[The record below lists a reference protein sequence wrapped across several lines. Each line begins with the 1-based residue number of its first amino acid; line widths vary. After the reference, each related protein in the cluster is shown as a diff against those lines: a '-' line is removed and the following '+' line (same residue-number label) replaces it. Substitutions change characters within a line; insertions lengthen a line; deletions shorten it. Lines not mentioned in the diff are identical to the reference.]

1 MRLTSMSLASSSAGR
16 EHLQA
21 SGHFNDGQTA
31 ARRRVSVAIVGKRL
45 EFQER
50 EGTQR
55 WAWPLEDLRRVGE
68 ERRGEDLILTYV
80 EAPGE
85 EDLADAR
92 LVVQGAAFRAALLAA
107 APQLKGERIRRR
119 AIWRPAALT
128 LLVAVGLVAFVLYG
142 LRPAAD
148 AVAAAVPVS
157 WEVALGDSVYDQ
169 VLDYFSLFGTG
180 EPLEACVAEPGHRAL
195 AALTATL
202 AEGDEIGYPYRVV
215 VLDDDMVNAFAL
227 PGGRIVL
234 FRGLIDFAERPE
246 EVAAVLSHEMAHIIA
261 QHGVARIM
269 EQFGLTILL
278 DFVTGGGGVITGGA
292 AVILGL
298 SYSRHD
304 EREAD
309 SLGIDLLNQAGI
321 QSDGLASFFERFAR
335 QHGGE
340 DAFGEIGNLLST
352 HPADGERIAASR
364 AAARDGRPALSAEE
378 WQSLRQI
385 CAVTESPL
393 P

>member
-1 MRLTSMSLASSSAGR
+1 MRSTSMSPDSRAGAER
-16 EHLQA
+16 SQA

-50 EGTQR
+50 DGTLR

-80 EAPGE
+80 ETPGE
-85 EDLADAR
+85 EELADAR
-92 LVVQGAAFRAALLAA
+92 LVVHGAAFRAALLAA

-128 LLVAVGLVAFVLYG
+128 LAVAAGLVAFVLFG
-142 LRPAAD
+142 LRPAAQ
-148 AVAAAVPVS
+148 AVAAVVPVS
-157 WEVALGDSVYDQ
+157 WEVALGDSVYEQ
-169 VLDYFSLFGTG
+169 VLDYFSFFGMG
-180 EPLEACVAEPGHRAL
+180 EPKACVAEPGRRAIE
-195 AALTATL
+195 ALTAIL

-215 VLDDDMVNAFAL
+215 VLDDGTVNAFAL

-246 EVAAVLSHEMAHIIA
+246 EVAAVLSHEMAHVIA

-292 AVILGL
+292 AVVLGL

-309 SLGIDLLNQAGI
+309 SLGIDLLNRAGI
-321 QSDGLASFFERFAR
+321 QSDGLASFFERFSLQR
-335 QHGGE
+335 GTDEGNL
-340 DAFGEIGNLLST
+340 GEIGNLLST
-352 HPADGERIAASR
+352 HPADWERIEAGR
-364 AAARDGRPALSAEE
+364 AAARDGRPAFTDEE
-378 WQSLRQI
+378 WQAVQAI
-385 CAVTESPL
+385 CDETL
-393 P
+393 PALE

>member
-1 MRLTSMSLASSSAGR
+1 MRSTSMSLASNAGGER
-16 EHLQA
+16 LQA

-45 EFQER
+45 EFRER
-50 EGTQR
+50 EGTQH

-80 EAPGE
+80 ETPGE

-92 LVVQGAAFRAALLAA
+92 LVIQGAAFRAALLEA
-107 APQLKGERIRRR
+107 APQLKGARIRRR

-128 LLVAVGLVAFVLYG
+128 LLVAAGLVAFVLYG
-142 LRPAAD
+142 LRPAAQ

-157 WEVALGDSVYDQ
+157 WEVALGDSVYEQ
-169 VLDYFSLFGTG
+169 VLDYFSLLGMQ
-180 EPLEACVAEPGHRAL
+180 EPRACVAEPGQRAL
-195 AALTATL
+195 EALTATL

-215 VLDDDMVNAFAL
+215 VLDDGMVNAFAL

-234 FRGLIDFAERPE
+234 FKGLIDFSERPE

-309 SLGIDLLNQAGI
+309 RLGIDLLNQAGI

-335 QHGGE
+335 QHGTE
-340 DAFGEIGNLLST
+340 DSFGEIGNILST
-352 HPADGERIAASR
+352 HPADGERIEAGR
-364 AAARDGRPALSAEE
+364 AAARDGRPALTAEE

-385 CAVTESPL
+385 CSVTESPL

>member
-1 MRLTSMSLASSSAGR
+1 MRSMSMSLASSTGG

-21 SGHFNDGQTA
+21 SGRFNDGHTA

-45 EFQER
+45 EFRER
-50 EGTQR
+50 EGTQH
-55 WAWPLEDLRRVGE
+55 WAWPLADLRRVGE

-80 EAPGE
+80 ETPDQ

-119 AIWRPAALT
+119 AVWRPAALT
-128 LLVAVGLVAFVLYG
+128 LLVAAGLVAFVLYG
-142 LRPAAD
+142 LRPAAQ

-169 VLDYFSLFGTG
+169 VLDYFSLFGMQ
-180 EPLEACVAEPGHRAL
+180 EPHACVAEPGRRAL
-195 AALTATL
+195 EALTATL

-321 QSDGLASFFERFAR
+321 QSDGLVSFFERFAQ
-335 QHGGE
+335 QHGTE
-340 DAFGEIGNLLST
+340 DSFGEIGNVLST
-352 HPADGERIAASR
+352 HPADGERIAAGR
-364 AAARDGRPALSAEE
+364 AAARDGRPAFTEEE
-378 WQSLRQI
+378 WAAVQAI
-385 CAVTESPL
+385 CDVTEPAL
-393 P
+393 

>member
-1 MRLTSMSLASSSAGR
+1 MRSTSMSLASSSAGGER
-16 EHLQA
+16 LQA

-45 EFQER
+45 EFQDR
-50 EGTQR
+50 EGTQC
-55 WAWPLEDLRRVGE
+55 WAWPLDDLRRVGE

-80 EAPGE
+80 ETPGTE
-85 EDLADAR
+85 ELADAR
-92 LVVQGAAFRAALLAA
+92 LEVHGSAFRAALLAA

-128 LLVAVGLVAFVLYG
+128 LAVAAGLVAFVLYG

-180 EPLEACVAEPGHRAL
+180 EPLKACVAQPGRRAL
-195 AALTATL
+195 EALTATL

-215 VLDDDMVNAFAL
+215 VLDDEMVNAFAL
-227 PGGRIVL
+227 PGGRIVI
-234 FRGLIDFAERPE
+234 FRGLIDFSERPE

-261 QHGVARIM
+261 QHGMARIM

-340 DAFGEIGNLLST
+340 DSFGEIGNLLST
-352 HPADGERIAASR
+352 HPADGERIEAGR
-364 AAARDGRPALSAEE
+364 AAARDGRPAFTEEE
-378 WQSLRQI
+378 WAAVQAI
-385 CAVTESPL
+385 CDVTEPAL
-393 P
+393 

>member
-1 MRLTSMSLASSSAGR
+1 MRSTSMSLASSTSG

-31 ARRRVSVAIVGKRL
+31 ARRRVFVAIVDKRL
-45 EFQER
+45 EFRER
-50 EGTQR
+50 EGTQH

-68 ERRGEDLILTYV
+68 ERRGEDLILTHV
-80 EAPGE
+80 ETPGE
-85 EDLADAR
+85 EDLADVR
-92 LVVQGAAFRAALLAA
+92 LVVQGAAFRAALLEA

-119 AIWRPAALT
+119 AVWRPAALT
-128 LLVAVGLVAFVLYG
+128 LLVAAGLVTFVLYG
-142 LRPAAD
+142 LRPAAQ

-169 VLDYFSLFGTG
+169 VLDYLSLFGTG
-180 EPLEACVAEPGHRAL
+180 EPLKACVAEPGRRAL
-195 AALTATL
+195 EALTATL
-202 AEGDEIGYPYRVV
+202 AEGDEIGYPHRVV
-215 VLDDDMVNAFAL
+215 VLDDSMVNAFAL

-246 EVAAVLSHEMAHIIA
+246 EVAAVLSHEMAHVIA

-292 AVILGL
+292 AVVLGL

-309 SLGIDLLNQAGI
+309 SMAIELLNQAGI
-321 QSDGLASFFERFAR
+321 QSDGLASFFERFA
-335 QHGGE
+335 QKHGGE

-352 HPADGERIAASR
+352 HPADSERIEAGR
-364 AAARDGRPALSAEE
+364 AAARDGRPALTAEE
-378 WQSLRQI
+378 WQAVQAI
-385 CAVTESPL
+385 CDETTPVGGD
-393 P
+393 